1 MKLGYRISLLVIG
14 ILLAISTTIGSSY
27 ALWTVTETQETTNEI
42 TSGCFT
48 LSYTDIFNNKSTSI
62 NLTNTYPLKD
72 EIGLTLSP
80 YTVVLKNKCNI
91 AATYELTLTT
101 DANNTLN
108 DEYLKTNLV
117 NITTNTSFSAKH
129 LNTLEKINL
138 DENLIDTI
146 TNKKSIIIK
155 DTYLLANGVLNPEEE
170 VNFELRLWLS
180 SDAPNETMNKKFT
193 AVVSNVAYA
202 TESK

>member
-1 MKLGYRISLLVIG
+1 MKIGYRISLLVIG

-27 ALWTVTETQETTNEI
+27 ALWTITETQEDSNVI

-48 LSYTDIFNNKSTSI
+48 LSYTDIFDNKSTSI
-62 NLTNTYPLKD
+62 NLTNTYPLTD
-72 EIGLTLSP
+72 EKGLTLSP
-80 YTVVLKNKCNI
+80 YTVVLKNTCNI

-108 DEYLKTNLV
+108 DEFLKTNLV
-117 NITTNTSFSAKH
+117 NVTTNTSFNTNT
-129 LNTLEKINL
+129 LNTLEKITL

-146 TNKKSIIIK
+146 TNEKAITTK

-170 VNFELRLWLS
+170 VKFELRLWLS
-180 SDAPNETMNKKFT
+180 SDAPNTTMGKKFT

>member
-1 MKLGYRISLLVIG
+1 MKIGYKISLLVIG

-27 ALWTVTETQETTNEI
+27 ALWTITDTQEDTNII
-42 TSGCFT
+42 TSGCFI

-80 YTVVLKNKCNI
+80 YTVVLKNTCNI
-91 AATYELTLTT
+91 AAAYELTLTT
-101 DANNTLN
+101 DANNTLS

-117 NITTNTSFSAKH
+117 NVTTNTSFNTNT
-129 LNTLEKINL
+129 LNTLEKIEL
-138 DENLIDTI
+138 DKNLIDTI
-146 TNKKSIIIK
+146 TNEKAITIK
-155 DTYLLANGVLNPEEE
+155 DTYLLANGVLNPDEE
-170 VNFELRLWLS
+170 VKYELRLWLS